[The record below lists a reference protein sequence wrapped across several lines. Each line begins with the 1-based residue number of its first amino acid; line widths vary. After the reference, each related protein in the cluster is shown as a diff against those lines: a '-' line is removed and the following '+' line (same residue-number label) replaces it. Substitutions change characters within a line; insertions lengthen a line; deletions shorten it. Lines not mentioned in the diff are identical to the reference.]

1 MALCNGDSKLDIS
14 TSAQNGSCE
23 GAVAILDAGAQYG
36 KVIDRRVRELCVRS
50 EILPLETPAFA
61 LREQGYR
68 AIIISGGPASVYAE
82 DAPYFDQAIFTIGK
96 PVLGICYGMQMMN
109 KVFGGTVHK
118 KSVREDGVFNIVLDN
133 TCSLF
138 RGLQKEELVLL
149 THGDSVDKVAD
160 GFKVVA
166 QSGNIIAGIAN
177 EQKKLYGT
185 QFHPEVDLTERGMEM
200 LRNFLFEI
208 AGCTSNFTVHNRQ
221 EVCIN
226 EIREKVG
233 ASKVLVLLSGGVDST
248 VCTALLNKALNQEQV
263 IAVHID
269 NGFMRKRES
278 LSVEEALTK
287 LGIKLKVHYLILCVT
302 SQVANEVLGEMN
314 LNPEEVFL
322 AQGTLRP
329 DLIESASHI
338 ASGRAEVI
346 KTHHNDTELIRKLR
360 DEGKVIEPL
369 KDFHKDEV
377 RALGREL
384 GLPEEIV
391 CRHPFPGP
399 GLSIRVICA
408 EEPYICKD
416 FAETNNILKIIT
428 DFSASVKKP
437 HALLQRV
444 KSCISDEEEEKL
456 MQITSLHSLNAFLL
470 PIKTVGVQGD
480 CRSYSYVCGVTSKE
494 SPHWESLMF
503 LARLIPRMCHTINR
517 VVYIFG
523 SHVKEPPTDI
533 TPTFLTTG
541 VLSTLRQADFVAHSI
556 LRESGYSGK
565 ISQMPIIL
573 TPLHFDRD
581 PLQKQPS
588 CRRSVVVRTFIT
600 SDFMTGIAAMP
611 GTHIPEEVVLKMVNE
626 IKKIPGISRVMYD
639 LTSKPPGTTEWE

>member
-1 MALCNGDSKLDIS
+1 INQCMGNTGNLDIVGEPKDGLCS
-14 TSAQNGSCE
+14 YE
-23 GAVAILDAGAQYG
+23 GAVVILDAGAQYG
-36 KVIDRRVRELCVRS
+36 KVIDRRARELFVQS

-61 LREQGYR
+61 IREQGFR
-68 AIIISGGPASVYAE
+68 AIIISGGPNSVYAE
-82 DAPYFDQAIFTIGK
+82 DAPWFDPAIFTIGK

-109 KVFGGTVHK
+109 KVFGGTVHR
-118 KSVREDGVFNIVLDN
+118 KSVREDGVFNIALDN
-133 TCSLF
+133 SCSLF
-138 RGLQKEELVLL
+138 RGLQKDEHVLL

-166 QSGNIIAGIAN
+166 QSGNIVAAIAN

-185 QFHPEVDLTERGMEM
+185 QFHPEVDLTERGMDM

-208 AGCTSNFTVHNRQ
+208 AGCSSNFTVQNRQ
-221 EVCIN
+221 LNC
-226 EIREKVG
+226 IREITEKVDK
-233 ASKVLVLLSGGVDST
+233 SKVLVNNVFSCSILR
-248 VCTALLNKALNQEQV
+248 ALCSVPEERRSIGSLFKLEELNY
-263 IAVHID
+263 
-269 NGFMRKRES
+269 G
-278 LSVEEALTK
+278 
-287 LGIKLKVHYLILCVT
+287 LILT
-302 SQVANEVLGEMN
+302 
-314 LNPEEVFL
+314 
-322 AQGTLRP
+322 
-329 DLIESASHI
+329 
-338 ASGRAEVI
+338 
-346 KTHHNDTELIRKLR
+346 
-360 DEGKVIEPL
+360 GKVIEPL

-391 CRHPFPGP
+391 SRHPFPGP
-399 GLSIRVICA
+399 GLAIRVICA
-408 EEPYICKD
+408 DEPYICKD

-437 HALLQRV
+437 HTLLQRV

-480 CRSYSYVCGVTSKE
+480 SRSYSYVCGVSSKE
-494 SPHWESLMF
+494 GPHWDSLMF
-503 LARLIPRMCHTINR
+503 LARLIPRICHSINR

-556 LRESGYSGK
+556 LRESGYSSK
-565 ISQMPIIL
+565 ISQMPVIL

-588 CRRSVVVRTFIT
+588 CRRCVVIRTFIT
-600 SDFMTGIAAMP
+600 SDFMTGIAATP
-611 GTHIPEEVVLKMVNE
+611 DNQIPEEVVLKMVNE

>member
-1 MALCNGDSKLDIS
+1 MALCNGDSKLDIVGEPKDGLCS
-14 TSAQNGSCE
+14 YE
-23 GAVAILDAGAQYG
+23 GAVVILDAGAQYG
-36 KVIDRRVRELCVRS
+36 KVIDRRARELFVQS

-61 LREQGYR
+61 IREQGFR
-68 AIIISGGPASVYAE
+68 AIIISGGPNSVYAE
-82 DAPYFDQAIFTIGK
+82 DAPWFDPAIFTIGK

-109 KVFGGTVHK
+109 KVFGGTVHR
-118 KSVREDGVFNIVLDN
+118 KSVREDGVFNIALDN
-133 TCSLF
+133 SCSLF
-138 RGLQKEELVLL
+138 RGLQKDEHVLL

-166 QSGNIIAGIAN
+166 QSGNIVAAIAN

-185 QFHPEVDLTERGMEM
+185 QFHPEVDLTERGMDM

-208 AGCTSNFTVHNRQ
+208 AGCSSNFTVQNRQ
-221 EVCIN
+221 LNC
-226 EIREKVG
+226 IREITEKVDK
-233 ASKVLVLLSGGVDST
+233 SKVL
-248 VCTALLNKALNQEQV
+248 
-263 IAVHID
+263 
-269 NGFMRKRES
+269 
-278 LSVEEALTK
+278 
-287 LGIKLKVHYLILCVT
+287 
-302 SQVANEVLGEMN
+302 
-314 LNPEEVFL
+314 
-322 AQGTLRP
+322 
-329 DLIESASHI
+329 
-338 ASGRAEVI
+338 
-346 KTHHNDTELIRKLR
+346 
-360 DEGKVIEPL
+360 GKVIEPL

-391 CRHPFPGP
+391 SRHPFPGP
-399 GLSIRVICA
+399 GLAIRVICA
-408 EEPYICKD
+408 DEPYICKD

-437 HALLQRV
+437 HTLLQRV

-480 CRSYSYVCGVTSKE
+480 SRSYSYVCGVSSKE
-494 SPHWESLMF
+494 GPHWDSLMF
-503 LARLIPRMCHTINR
+503 LARLIPRICHSINR

-556 LRESGYSGK
+556 LRESGYSSK
-565 ISQMPIIL
+565 ISQMPVIL

-588 CRRSVVVRTFIT
+588 CRRCVVIRTFIT
-600 SDFMTGIAAMP
+600 SDFMTGIAATP
-611 GTHIPEEVVLKMVNE
+611 DNQIPEEVVLKMVNE

>member
-287 LGIKLKVHYLILCVT
+287 LGIKLKDLILCVT